1 MATPAQ
7 SVETLD
13 SVLTELENVLEP
25 LFEQTLR
32 ETMESYDKLQQA
44 KLCAMLPYTINQLIT
59 GKSVFYLTIA
69 LYSFIISLPPN

>member
-32 ETMESYDKLQQA
+32 ETMESHDKLQQA

-59 GKSVFYLTIA
+59 SKSHCSNAHLLYLYTP
-69 LYSFIISLPPN
+69 SLSPN